1 MPDRVQ
7 AGSRAKAGPGAQGL
21 LPAKI
26 PPLVDDGFDKKARIE
41 ELMAKGLPF
50 NLAGQI
56 AGREQMR
63 HRESQKTPEERAAMR
78 DRILE
83 SGYKPTLKKY
93 NGGRLPEMNYQQQ
106 MPMGMTLPP
115 QMPRPPLN
123 NPMPPQMPRPPLNNP
138 MPQMQPPMQPMANQM
153 AQHGRYGDS
162 MMVHMNPAE
171 VQGIAALSPTGRL
184 TRNPVTGQPEAFLPF
199 LAPLLG
205 SMFGKAVLAKSIPF
219 LAGKTAL
226 ASAIGSGLATT
237 AATGDVKKGLISGI
251 TGFGLGKALGAASDA
266 LNPQI
271 AATQTALEGAESIAA
286 QAGVDLASANA
297 ALVDPLSQA
306 VIDPITGEA
315 VTQAFSPLPVTDPIT
330 GATMS
335 PSLVAPQV
343 AAFDPEFISGP
354 LADYTTSTAAKY
366 AADESVGRL
375 AGTLVDPVTGM
386 PRPES
391 LAGLRDAQS
400 IGQDLSAPFKEPKAF
415 AKELM
420 KTENLAAIGIGE
432 GQIASMKSQEE
443 NEARNRAYEAE
454 EEAKRQRALEN
465 IEESYAQLERDYPD
479 YKITRGAANGGIV
492 SLDPQRYVDTVNNV
506 YKLAGGGP
514 VLNYWEG
521 GPSEYMRGVMNSIS
535 SDPSIGPTGRP
546 GAASR
551 QSGLRGKAISPEE
564 LIGYKPGFDPEINYF
579 PKIVLEDPPISTE
592 TVVDSDPGD
601 WNEDYIP
608 STGRPDFMGGGF
620 YGGNVG
626 GMEGME
632 DFAFNETMTGM
643 PQGGIKSIAAIK
655 AQEDI
660 GPPANLFT
668 QDDGS
673 VRPGSDN
680 QLLQDYIS
688 MADTSQDYTAP
699 PVSSYIPSEDLVM
712 SDVLKD
718 QLAESYQ
725 EDGSVTSGSNQG
737 VNYPVN
743 FNPLEGLNIGA
754 AGFDQGGITALTEE
768 NINPRV
774 PVEESFVDAGAM
786 TDTLEANG
794 QSLIDQTV
802 MAIAGQLP
810 EGESEMVINEFIEQF
825 GPEAFSQL
833 RDRVLSEIVPGA
845 QTEGEIVGAGGGM
858 DDMVQGMI
866 GDQQRVAVS
875 PGEYIVPADVVSG
888 IGDGSTDAG
897 VGELDQML
905 NRVRE
910 ERTGTTRQP
919 PRLASA
925 GGVLPA

>member
-7 AGSRAKAGPGAQGL
+7 AGSGVQAGLRVQAGLGAKAAEP
-21 LPAKI
+21 
-26 PPLVDDGFDKKARIE
+26 DGFDRRAGTKQ
-41 ELMAKGLPF
+41 LMEGGLPF
-50 NLAGQI
+50 NIASRIAGQ
-56 AGREQMR
+56 EQMR
-63 HRESQKTPEERAAMR
+63 YREARRIEE
-78 DRILE
+78 E
-83 SGYKPTLKKY
+83 SVTKY
-93 NGGRLPEMNYQQQ
+93 NGGRLPNMNYQQQ
-106 MPMGMTLPP
+106 MPMGMS
-115 QMPRPPLN
+115 
-123 NPMPPQMPRPPLNNP
+123 MPPQMPRPPLNNP

-251 TGFGLGKALGAASDA
+251 TGYGLGQALGAASDA

-375 AGTLVDPVTGM
+375 AGTLVDPATGM

-391 LAGLRDAQS
+391 LAGLRNAQS
-400 IGQDLSAPFKEPKAF
+400 IGQDLSAPFREPGAF

-432 GQIASMKSQEE
+432 GQRASMESQEE
-443 NEARNRAYEAE
+443 NEARNRAYEAD
-454 EEAKRQRALEN
+454 EEAKRQRALAN

-479 YKITRGAANGGIV
+479 YRITRGAANGGIV

-535 SDPSIGPTGRP
+535 SDPSIGPMGRP

-551 QSGLRGKAISPEE
+551 QSGIRGSQVISPEA
-564 LIGYKPGFDPEINYF
+564 LTDYRPGFDPEINYF
-579 PKIVLEDPPISTE
+579 PKIVLDDGPISTQPVP
-592 TVVDSDPGD
+592 VVDNDPGD

-712 SDVLKD
+712 SESLKD

-725 EDGSVTSGSNQG
+725 EDGLVTSGSNQR

-774 PVEESFVDAGAM
+774 PMEESFVDAGAM
-786 TDTLEANG
+786 TDTLQANG

-825 GPEAFSQL
+825 GPEAFAQL

>member
-1 MPDRVQ
+1 MKDV
-7 AGSRAKAGPGAQGL
+7 GSELK
-21 LPAKI
+21 KI
-26 PPLVDDGFDKKARIE
+26 I
-41 ELMAKGLPF
+41 
-50 NLAGQI
+50 
-56 AGREQMR
+56 GRE
-63 HRESQKTPEERAAMR
+63 
-78 DRILE
+78 
-83 SGYKPTLKKY
+83 
-93 NGGRLPEMNYQQQ
+93 NGGRIPNMNYQQQ
-106 MPMGMTLPP
+106 MPMGMT
-115 QMPRPPLN
+115 MP
-123 NPMPPQMPRPPLNNP
+123 
-138 MPQMQPPMQPMANQM
+138 PQMQPPMQPMANQM

-171 VQGIAALSPTGRL
+171 VQGIAALSPTGQL

-205 SMFGKAVLAKSIPF
+205 SMFGKAVLAKAVPF

-271 AATQTALEGAESIAA
+271 AATQTALEGAEGAAA
-286 QAGVDLASANA
+286 QAGVDLAQQEAARTLALANVDALPGASYMAEAMDPNLIGANVGVDAAANTLSAA
-297 ALVDPLSQA
+297 QQQ
-306 VIDPITGEA
+306 I
-315 VTQAFSPLPVTDPIT
+315 
-330 GATMS
+330 
-335 PSLVAPQV
+335 
-343 AAFDPEFISGP
+343 
-354 LADYTTSTAAKY
+354 
-366 AADESVGRL
+366 GRL
-375 AGTLVDPVTGM
+375 SGSLVDPVTGL
-386 PRPES
+386 PSPES
-391 LAGLRDAQS
+391 LAGLRNAQS
-400 IGQDLSAPFKEPKAF
+400 IGQDLSAPFRQPGAF

-420 KTENLAAIGIGE
+420 RTENLAAVGIGE
-432 GQIASMKSQEE
+432 GQRASMESQEE

-454 EEAKRQRALEN
+454 EEAKRQRALGN

-492 SLDPQRYVDTVNNV
+492 SLDPQRYIDTVNNV

-535 SDPSIGPTGRP
+535 SDPSIGPMGRP

-551 QSGLRGKAISPEE
+551 QSGIRGSQVISPEA
-564 LIGYKPGFDPEINYF
+564 LTDYRPGFDPEINYF
-579 PKIVLEDPPISTE
+579 LSPKPDLENPPISIPTP
-592 TVVDSDPGD
+592 VVDNDPGD

-632 DFAFNETMTGM
+632 DFAFNETMTGR
-643 PQGGIKSIAAIK
+643 PQGGINSIAAIK

-786 TDTLEANG
+786 TDTLQANG

-825 GPEAFSQL
+825 GPEAFAQL

-845 QTEGEIVGAGGGM
+845 QTEGEIIGSGGGM
-858 DDMVQGMI
+858 DDMIQGMI
-866 GDQQRVAVS
+866 GNQQKVAVS